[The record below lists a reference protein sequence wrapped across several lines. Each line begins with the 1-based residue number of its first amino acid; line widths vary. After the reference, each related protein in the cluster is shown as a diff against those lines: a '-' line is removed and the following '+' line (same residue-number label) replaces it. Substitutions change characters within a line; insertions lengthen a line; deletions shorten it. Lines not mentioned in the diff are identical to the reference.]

1 MAINRD
7 KILQEAQKLVDK
19 KKFDKA
25 IAELQKVVADDP
37 ADVRTL
43 LKIGDLYLRL
53 EQHADA
59 IATYER
65 VGNFYSEQGFAVKAV
80 AVYKQIREIVQKHAP
95 HLEDRFG
102 HVVPMLA
109 ELLTQLDLRSDALAY
124 YDEMATR
131 LQRLGRERDAIDVFR
146 KIVGLDPQNPVS
158 HLRLADAFT
167 RVRDFDSAVTEYSQA
182 AEILL
187 KIDRKDDALRVVER
201 LMQHRPEG
209 RFARLA
215 AEIYLGRGGPNDAM
229 AALTKLQIAFKENPR
244 EISTLDLLA
253 RAFEQL
259 GQPSKAIE
267 VQKEAAR
274 IARDAQNRV
283 EFDRL
288 VGLLMARAP
297 NDEGVR
303 MLAQSSFEPK
313 SVAPTSMGPASAFG
327 GPVGAGLVAPSVQP
341 TAAPPAAQQPPPQPV
356 GQGLVQ
362 TGENPRWRPPAGLT
376 GTQPLTPGMLAQGA
390 GGQDAFG
397 QRAEPTSTSVV
408 EDLSEDVEVIEDD
421 LEVVS
426 EEEPLPLRASYPPD
440 DAEARWRQALAHS
453 ENARRSGDYDA
464 ATRVLHDA
472 IALMPDARELRE
484 RLCDVLI
491 ESGDQS
497 GAITEM
503 LSFAAYLV
511 DSNDADAAAR
521 LLDEVLLLEPEN
533 RAALDLLHALGY
545 AVPAVEEV
553 YENQP
558 PSGHQPAFAGDS
570 LAPLPSYD
578 LEELTADELPLS
590 QSQEA
595 HAFAPSGAPSMHLDD
610 PFQEP
615 TQLGQSLPSFPMEDE
630 EVAQRPS
637 LSGLDEAALE
647 EIEFFQAQGMLD
659 EAEGLLN
666 EQLSRLPNHPL
677 LLDRKRELT
686 AARAAASAPVAPEAY
701 AASGQQPMSQR
712 ELTGDDR
719 AFDIA
724 RALDGLDS
732 LDALDALEAP
742 HAPAHQQHQ
751 ISVESVFEQFKAGV
765 AAQIAEN
772 DAATHYDLGVAYKE
786 MGLVSDAIAE
796 FELASRDPSRECVC
810 QSMIGM
816 MHMSQ
821 GNVDA
826 AIDAFIRGWRA
837 SQKTQDQELALTYE
851 IGNAYEMR
859 ENPEQALYYFQLV
872 ARIDPSH
879 RDMRGSVAERISAL
893 ERSLGQVAPK
903 AAAKAAAAAAGDEFD
918 AAFDDL
924 FNPKSKG

>member
-1 MAINRD
+1 MAFNRD

-19 KKFDKA
+19 KKYDKA

-53 EQHADA
+53 DQHADA
-59 IATYER
+59 ISTYER

-102 HVVPMLA
+102 HVVPRLA
-109 ELLTQLDLRSDALAY
+109 DLLTQLDLRSDALAY

-131 LQRLGRERDAIDVFR
+131 LQRIGRERDAIDVFR

-158 HLRLADAFT
+158 HLRLADAYT

-187 KIDRKDDALRVVER
+187 RIDRKDDALRVVER

-209 RFARLA
+209 RFARMS
-215 AEIYLGRGGPNDAM
+215 AEIYLGRAGPNDAM

-253 RAFEQL
+253 RAFDQL

-274 IARDAQNRV
+274 IAREVQNRE

-288 VGLLMARAP
+288 VGLLVARAP
-297 NDEGVR
+297 NDEAVR
-303 MLAQSSFEPK
+303 LLAQSSFEAK
-313 SVAPTSMGPASAFG
+313 SMAPQSLGPGGFG
-327 GPVGAGLVAPSVQP
+327 GPAVGAGLVAPSIKP
-341 TAAPPAAQQPPPQPV
+341 TAAPQVQQAQPASAM
-356 GQGLVQ
+356 
-362 TGENPRWRPPAGLT
+362 RPAGSLAS
-376 GTQPLTPGMLAQGA
+376 TQPLVEPPA
-390 GGQDAFG
+390 
-397 QRAEPTSTSVV
+397 QRADSIVD
-408 EDLSEDVEVIEDD
+408 DLSEDVVLEDE

-426 EEEPLPLRASYPPD
+426 EEEPLPLRSSYPPED
-440 DAEARWRQALAHS
+440 MQGQVRQALGGA
-453 ENARRSGDYDA
+453 EAARRIGEYQRA
-464 ATRVLHDA
+464 ARILRDGIQT
-472 IALMPDARELRE
+472 MPLARELRE

-491 ESGDQS
+491 EAGDQA
-497 GAITEM
+497 GAVDEM
-503 LSFAAYLV
+503 LAFSRHLV
-511 DSNDADAAAR
+511 DVDDPDAAAR
-521 LLDEVLLLEPEN
+521 LLDEVLLLEPDN
-533 RAALDLLHALGY
+533 RDALDLLHALGY
-545 AVPAVEEV
+545 AVPAVEEQV
-553 YENQP
+553 YDA
-558 PSGHQPAFAGDS
+558 PASAMPQTAPAAAGYAGEA

-595 HAFAPSGAPSMHLDD
+595 RAAMESAGVLYPPPPPTAPPGPPPAPRGLALDD
-610 PFQEP
+610 PFHEA
-615 TQLGQSLPSFPMEDE
+615 TQIGAALPSFPMEDE
-630 EVAQRPS
+630 PMRPS

-666 EQLSRLPNHPL
+666 EQLARLPNHPL
-677 LLDRKRELT
+677 LLERRRELLAARGGDT
-686 AARAAASAPVAPEAY
+686 AAAY
-701 AASGQQPMSQR
+701 STARPQSVPPGSMPPSGA
-712 ELTGDDR
+712 ELTGDR

-732 LDALDALEAP
+732 LDSLEAP
-742 HAPAHQQHQ
+742 MPVAPAAFGQQQ
-751 ISVESVFEQFKAGV
+751 VSVEAVFEQFKAGV

-786 MGLVSDAIAE
+786 MGLVGDAIAE
-796 FELASRDPSRECVC
+796 FELASRDPARECVC

-816 MHMSQ
+816 MHMEQ
-821 GNVDA
+821 GNLDA
-826 AIDAFIRGWRA
+826 AIDAFIRGRTA
-837 SQKTQDQELALTYE
+837 TQKTQEQELALTYE
-851 IGNAYEMR
+851 IGNAYEHR

-872 ARIDPSH
+872 ARIDPSY
-879 RDMRGSVAERISAL
+879 RDVRGSVAERIATL
-893 ERSLGQVAPK
+893 ERSLGHAAPPK
-903 AAAKAAAAAAGDEFD
+903 PAAKAAAVAAGDEFD

-924 FNPKSKG
+924 FNPKD

>member
-53 EQHADA
+53 DQHADA

-102 HVVPMLA
+102 HVVPKLA

-131 LQRLGRERDAIDVFR
+131 LQRVGRERDAIDVFR
-146 KIVGLDPQNPVS
+146 KIVQLDPQNPVS
-158 HLRLADAFT
+158 HLRLADAYT

-187 KIDRKDDALRVVER
+187 RIDRKDDALRVVER

-215 AEIYLGRGGPNDAM
+215 ADIYLGRAGPNDAM

-244 EISTLDLLA
+244 DISTLDLLA
-253 RAFEQL
+253 RAFDQL
-259 GQPSKAIE
+259 GQPAKAIE

-274 IARDAQNRV
+274 IARDAQNRA

-288 VGLLMARAP
+288 VGNLMMRAP

-303 MLAQSSFEPK
+303 LLAQASFEPK
-313 SVAPTSMGPASAFG
+313 SMAPASMGPSSAFG
-327 GPVGAGLVAPSVQP
+327 PPIGAATMGPASVQP
-341 TAAPPAAQQPPPQPV
+341 TAPPHGHVRPPAA
-356 GQGLVQ
+356 LSS
-362 TGENPRWRPPAGLT
+362 
-376 GTQPLTPGMLAQGA
+376 TQPLG
-390 GGQDAFG
+390 DAPDDD
-397 QRAEPTSTSVV
+397 RPISVV
-408 EDLSEDVEVIEDD
+408 EDISEDVVVVDEE

-426 EEEPLPLRASYPPD
+426 EEEPLPLRSSHPPD
-440 DAEARWRQALAHS
+440 DAEGRVRAVLIAADS
-453 ENARRSGDYDA
+453 ARRAGSYAQA
-464 ATRVLHDA
+464 ARLLRDV
-472 IALMPDARELRE
+472 IAMVPDARDPRE

-491 ESGDQS
+491 EAGDQA

-503 LSFAAYLV
+503 LAFARYLV
-511 DSNDADAAAR
+511 DAEDPDAAAR
-521 LLDEVLLLEPEN
+521 LLDEVLLLEPDN

-545 AVPAVEEV
+545 AVPSVEEA
-553 YENQP
+553 YDP
-558 PSGHQPAFAGDS
+558 PPISEHHPAPQAFEAGDS

-595 HAFAPSGAPSMHLDD
+595 RAYGSPPAAPAGGAPMHAVPDVHGLTLDD

-615 TQLGQSLPSFPMEDE
+615 TQLGSALPSFPMEEDE
-630 EVAQRPS
+630 PVLRPS

-647 EIEFFQAQGMLD
+647 EIEFFQAQGMLE

-666 EQLSRLPNHPL
+666 EQLARLPNHPL
-677 LLDRKRELT
+677 LLERKREIV
-686 AARAAASAPVAPEAY
+686 AARGGADGYAAPADAPISAHATRQPAPE
-701 AASGQQPMSQR
+701 SR

-732 LDALDALEAP
+732 LDALDALEQVEP
-742 HAPAHQQHQ
+742 GPPGLGQQQHQ

-786 MGLVSDAIAE
+786 MGLVTDAIAE
-796 FELASRDPSRECVC
+796 FELASRDPSRETVC

-816 MHMSQ
+816 MHMAE
-821 GNVDA
+821 GNLDA
-826 AIDAFIRGWRA
+826 AIDAFIRGRTA

-851 IGNAYEMR
+851 IGNAYEQR

-872 ARIDPSH
+872 ARIDPSYQ
-879 RDMRGSVAERISAL
+879 DMRGSVAERISNL
-893 ERSLGQVAPK
+893 ERALGQVAPK
-903 AAAKAAAAAAGDEFD
+903 PAAKAAAAAAGDEFD

-924 FNPKSKG
+924 FKPEK